1 MGVGVSSPLQY
12 RAIPA
17 IRRQFQLPIQFEQW
31 DPLDT
36 IGSLQLAISLTIA
49 GKLGPAIRATT
60 IVIGVSCFRARQALY
75 AWRGPHRFLI
85 WQAQCQASGT
95 TGNVR
100 RRLWQ
105 IGKLIKM
112 SRL

>member
-60 IVIGVSCFRARQALY
+60 IVIGVSFFRARQALY
-75 AWRGPHRFLI
+75 AWRGP
-85 WQAQCQASGT
+85 C
-95 TGNVR
+95 
-100 RRLWQ
+100 
-105 IGKLIKM
+105 
-112 SRL
+112 